1 VLTWILTKV
10 LCDNFV
16 CFCLFKTIR
25 LTQDQLKSV
34 TFLEVSLCADSTG
47 KLTENINEI
56 KVLFLTVLIILY
68 YIVESRVQETCLEV
82 VIFAIPLR

>member
-1 VLTWILTKV
+1 V
-10 LCDNFV
+10 
-16 CFCLFKTIR
+16 
-25 LTQDQLKSV
+25 
-34 TFLEVSLCADSTG
+34 CADSTG
-47 KLTENINEI
+47 KITENINEI